1 MTCTTDDPDI
11 TGLATVKSTAA
22 PAIPALDTA
31 KYAAELCDCEL
42 SEAQKAEL
50 LQTLWFIMAAFV
62 DLGFG
67 VDSVQK
73 ALPAL
78 ADFSSSA
85 DSDALE
91 ETRSA
96 ESALEDDTKKGSA
109 DG

>member
-1 MTCTTDDPDI
+1 M
-11 TGLATVKSTAA
+11 AT
-22 PAIPALDTA
+22 
-31 KYAAELCDCEL
+31 
-42 SEAQKAEL
+42 
-50 LQTLWFIMAAFV
+50 FV

-67 VDSVQK
+67 VDSVTR

-91 ETRSA
+91 ETGSTQDN
-96 ESALEDDTKKGSA
+96 ETKKGSA

>member
-1 MTCTTDDPDI
+1 MTRTTDDPD
-11 TGLATVKSTAA
+11 TTDLATVEPTTVAT
-22 PAIPALDTA
+22 IPKLDAA
-31 KYAAELCDCEL
+31 KYMAELEDCEL

-50 LQTLWFIMAAFV
+50 LQTLWFIMATFV

-67 VDSVQK
+67 VDSVTR

-91 ETRSA
+91 ERGSTQDN
-96 ESALEDDTKKGSA
+96 ETKKGST